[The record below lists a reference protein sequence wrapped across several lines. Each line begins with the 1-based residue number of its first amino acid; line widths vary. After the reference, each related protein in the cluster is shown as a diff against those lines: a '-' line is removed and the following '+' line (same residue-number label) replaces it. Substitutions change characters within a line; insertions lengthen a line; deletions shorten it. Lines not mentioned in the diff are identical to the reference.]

1 MYNVYSNSFASFCV
15 KAKNKLITITY
26 VIMTHYTN
34 FLDDDFSA
42 LDRLTVSV
50 SDPSQTSRP
59 THVQS
64 TPQLPVDQELEYVKS
79 APVHWLYSARD
90 DHWWHFDRE
99 SNEDLE
105 NAHLM
110 ALQTVKVTKHG
121 ITVDLQSM
129 TQNSGRSVLRTTS
142 LKDIKL
148 RGIAGKKY
156 QRDLMIPVVS
166 KVTASDHQDKDD
178 PSVPV
183 HQTPDHHNGGDTP
196 QTISYV

>member
-1 MYNVYSNSFASFCV
+1 
-15 KAKNKLITITY
+15 
-26 VIMTHYTN
+26 MTHYTN

-42 LDRLTVSV
+42 LDRLAVSV
-50 SDPSQTSRP
+50 SDPSQTYTSRP

-79 APVHWLYSARD
+79 ATVHWLYSARD

-110 ALQTVKVTKHG
+110 ALPSVNVTKHG
-121 ITVDLQSM
+121 VTVDLLTM

-142 LKDIKL
+142 LKDIKI

-156 QRDLMIPVVS
+156 NINQLVPVCKIPTS
-166 KVTASDHQDKDD
+166 EQQDKVNQPIPASPISEHQDK
-178 PSVPV
+178 V
-183 HQTPDHHNGGDTP
+183 DTP
-196 QTISYV
+196 QHTVSYV